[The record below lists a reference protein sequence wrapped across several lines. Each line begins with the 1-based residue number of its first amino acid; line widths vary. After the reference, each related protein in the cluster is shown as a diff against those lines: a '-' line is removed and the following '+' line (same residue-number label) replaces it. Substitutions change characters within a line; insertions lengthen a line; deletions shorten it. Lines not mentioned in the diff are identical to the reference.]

1 VSESARVFLV
11 GAGPGDTGLLTLRA
25 VACLERA
32 DLVLYDQLVSQRAL
46 AFAPR
51 AEKVCV
57 SQLAEH
63 HAERIPHIHR
73 MMIEA
78 ARAGRV
84 VVRLKGGD
92 PLVFGRGGEEAQAL
106 REAGI
111 DFEIVPGVTAALG
124 AAAFAGIPLTHR
136 QHASAVAFITGHEDP
151 DKPDSLLDWPALA
164 RFPGTLVFYMGLR
177 QLETLTAKL
186 IEHGKEAATPAAVVQ
201 WATLPRQRT
210 VEAPLAE
217 LAPAVRAASL
227 SAPAVVIVGEVVSL
241 RASVEWLEKKP
252 LFGRSILV
260 TRPAGQE
267 TELCSALEELG
278 AEVVTQPT
286 VLISEPDDW
295 KPVDDALTRLDEFD
309 WLVFTS
315 VNGVDYFIRR
325 LRKTARDLRCL
336 GKLGLAAIGPATAA
350 CLDRYCLNADV
361 VPSSYRAE
369 ALAAALIPLV
379 SGKRI
384 LLARADRAREVL
396 REELSKV
403 ARVEQVVVYSQK
415 DVPAVDPTIN
425 EMLAVGHINFVTVTS
440 ANIARSLHRMLDDK
454 ARQAITDGRVRLV
467 SISPVTSEAVHE
479 VGWEV
484 SAEAEDYTSAGVIGA
499 LVRLARSA

>member
-1 VSESARVFLV
+1 
-11 GAGPGDTGLLTLRA
+11 LLTLRA

-32 DLVLYDQLVSQRAL
+32 DLVLFDQLVSPRAL
-46 AFAPR
+46 AFAPN

-73 MMIEA
+73 TMIEA
-78 ARAGRV
+78 ARAGRI

-92 PLVFGRGGEEAQAL
+92 PLVFGRGGEEAEAL
-106 REAGI
+106 RQAGI

-124 AAAFAGIPLTHR
+124 AAAFSGIPLTHR
-136 QHASAVAFITGHEDP
+136 QRASAVAFITGHEDP

-164 RFPGTLVFYMGLR
+164 RFPGTLVFYMGLSR
-177 QLETLTAKL
+177 LETVTGKL
-186 IEHGKEAATPAAVVQ
+186 IEHGKPADSPAAVVQ

-210 VEAPLAE
+210 VEAPLAYLE
-217 LAPAVRAASL
+217 PAARLAGL
-227 SAPAVVIVGEVVSL
+227 TAPAVVIIGDVVSL
-241 RASVEWLEKKP
+241 RPQMQWFEQKP
-252 LFGRSILV
+252 LFGRTVLV

-267 TELCSALEELG
+267 EELCAALEELG
-278 AEVVTQPT
+278 AEVFFQPT
-286 VLISEPDDW
+286 VLITEPDDW
-295 KPVDDALTRLDEFD
+295 KPVDDALARLCEYQ

-325 LRKTARDLRCL
+325 LRQTAHDLRSL
-336 GKLGLAAIGPATAA
+336 GHIRLAAIGPATDAA
-350 CLDRYCLNADV
+350 LARHHLKADI

-369 ALAAALIPLV
+369 ELAAALVPLV
-379 SGKRI
+379 TGQRV

-403 ARVEQVVVYSQK
+403 ARVAQVVVYSQR
-415 DVPAVDPTIN
+415 DVPKVDPNIN
-425 EMLAVGHINFVTVTS
+425 AMLADGRIEFVTLTS
-440 ANIARSLHRMLDDK
+440 ANIARSLHRMLDSR
-454 ARQAITDGRVRLV
+454 ARQAITEGRVRLV
-467 SISPVTSEAVHE
+467 SISPVTTEAIHE

-484 SAEAEDYTSAGVIGA
+484 AAEAKDYTSAGVVGA
-499 LVRLARSA
+499 LERLARSP